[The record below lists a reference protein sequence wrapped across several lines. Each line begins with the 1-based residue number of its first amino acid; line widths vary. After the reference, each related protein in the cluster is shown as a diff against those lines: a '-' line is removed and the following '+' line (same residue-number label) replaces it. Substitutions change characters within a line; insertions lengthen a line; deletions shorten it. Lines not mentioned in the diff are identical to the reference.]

1 MAEFPPIKG
10 YVERAV
16 RLALGNPIMAVCEKE
31 KQIIEDAEINGLMDY
46 YRLCP
51 YIVRKF
57 YSVQGVQN
65 STFSI
70 SFQEVIDQL
79 PDNIRPYAHYLGI
92 LRDDITVGLSYQGL
106 YSFDN
111 YLLGTT
117 LVNPLSSFSA
127 SGTIYSR
134 TDFPLK
140 QLAYGT
146 INDLVSGEP
155 VYNIDR
161 VNKTVNFILP
171 VTIGQLSVDHAVG
184 FTCWDIVEMAHA
196 DLVAKYVCKH
206 VLESIITSRTNVKL
220 NADYSIDVS
229 ALQSQLEDIKKYL
242 QENQTRYR
250 RVPLIWG

>member
-1 MAEFPPIKG
+1 MANFPPVRG
-10 YVERAV
+10 YIERAV
-16 RLALGNPIMAVCEKE
+16 RLALGNPILSVCEKE

-51 YIVRKF
+51 YILRKF
-57 YSVQGVQN
+57 YSVQGVKN
-65 STFSI
+65 SSFSI
-70 SFQEVIDQL
+70 SFKEVIDGL

-92 LRDDITVGLSYQGL
+92 TRDDITVGLSYQGL

-161 VNKTVNFILP
+161 VNETVNFILP
-171 VTIGQLSVDHAVG
+171 VTIGQLAVDHAIG
-184 FTCWDIVEMAHA
+184 FTCFDIVEMSHV
-196 DLVAKYVCKH
+196 DIVAKFVCKH
-206 VLESIITSRTNVKL
+206 VLESIITSRTSVKL
-220 NADYSIDVS
+220 QADYSIDVS
-229 ALQSQLEDIKKYL
+229 ALQSQLNEINKYL
-242 QENQTRYR
+242 DENAHRYR

>member
-1 MAEFPPIKG
+1 MADFPPIKG
-10 YVERAV
+10 YVERSI
-16 RLALGNPIMAVCEKE
+16 RLALGNPIMSVCEKE
-31 KQIIEDAEINGLMDY
+31 KQIIEDAEVNGLMDY

-51 YIVRKF
+51 YLVRKF
-57 YSVQGVQN
+57 YSIQGVQN
-65 STFSI
+65 SSFSI
-70 SFQEVIDQL
+70 SFQEVIDSL

-92 LRDDITVGLSYQGL
+92 TRDDVTVGLSYQGL

-134 TDFPLK
+134 VDFPLK

-155 VYNIDR
+155 VYSINR
-161 VNKTVNFILP
+161 VTKTVDFILP
-171 VTIGQLSVDHAVG
+171 VQIGQLTVDHAIG

-196 DLVAKYVCKH
+196 DFVAKFVCRH
-206 VLESIITSRTNVKL
+206 VLESIITSRTSVKL
-220 NADYSIDVS
+220 QADYSIDVS
-229 ALQSQLEDIKKYL
+229 ALQAKLDRINKYIEDNSHK
-242 QENQTRYR
+242 YR